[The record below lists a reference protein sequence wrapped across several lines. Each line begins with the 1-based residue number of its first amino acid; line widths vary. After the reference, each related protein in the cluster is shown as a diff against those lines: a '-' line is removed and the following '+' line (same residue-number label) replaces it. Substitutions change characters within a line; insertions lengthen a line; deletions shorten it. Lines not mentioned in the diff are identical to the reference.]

1 MNGVFVDTSALYAVF
16 APSDGN
22 HRDAETTFRGLIR
35 ERASLV
41 TTDLVLFESYILVFA
56 RTGRTGLMR
65 FRNAVGMS
73 AWLQNIAVTR
83 EHQGEAWRL
92 LEQRTDQEYSFV
104 NATSFVMVRALG
116 FERVFSF
123 DDDFRREGFD
133 VIGSRPKAH

>member
-1 MNGVFVDTSALYAVF
+1 MNGVFVDTSALFAVF

-22 HRDAETTFRGLIR
+22 HRAAEATFRALIR

-65 FRNAVGMS
+65 FRNAVGNS
-73 AWLQNIAVTR
+73 AWLQNVAVTR
-83 EHQGEAWRL
+83 EYQDDAWRL

-104 NATSFVMVRALG
+104 DATSFVIVRELG

-123 DDDFRREGFD
+123 DDDFRREGFA
-133 VIGSRPKAH
+133 VIGARPKPH